1 MYIFMLVFQL
11 SLNIQYRL
19 SALNRARAGGT
30 SESEEWMDGNYES
43 HTIHGTIE
51 PDSRTLVKH

>member
-19 SALNRARAGGT
+19 SALNRAGRGS